1 MASVDDLTFTLSSDG
16 TYYSVKA
23 AATTIAGDLEIPAEY
38 SGLPVKKID
47 ASGFKSCASLTSV
60 VVPESITALP
70 DSAFQDCTGITSLT
84 LPSGLT
90 SLGTNSVRNCK
101 KLTSISLPA
110 GLTSIGEYAFY
121 LCTSLTSI
129 SLPAGLTSIG
139 GSAFGYCTK
148 LTSITVDSANKT
160 FHADGN
166 ACIRTADSRLMFG
179 CKTTVFPNYIRS
191 INYGAFYAYI
201 APTSVV
207 LPATLEYIGSGAFA
221 YNTTTTYFKFEG
233 DAPTMGSDIFVSGN
247 KPTVIHVN
255 AFATGYGDTWG
266 GKAVV
271 VDNPVYYKNKR
282 ICKAY
287 LGSKRKRKRP

>member
-1 MASVDDLTFTLSSDG
+1 MATVDDLTFTLSSDG

-110 GLTSIGEYAFY
+110 GLTSIGDWAFAS
-121 LCTSLTSI
+121 CSSLTSI

-139 GSAFGYCTK
+139 NSAFRNMTK
-148 LTSITVDSANKT
+148 LTS
-160 FHADGN
+160 
-166 ACIRTADSRLMFG
+166 
-179 CKTTVFPNYIRS
+179 
-191 INYGAFYAYI
+191 
-201 APTSVV
+201 
-207 LPATLEYIGSGAFA
+207 
-221 YNTTTTYFKFEG
+221 FKFEG
-233 DAPTMGSDIFVSGN
+233 DKVAEPSNVFLNTTNLKEV
-247 KPTVIHVN
+247 HVN